1 MWNASDT
8 VGTVVLQ
15 IIGMLLLYVIVSQ
28 IKQVFT
34 EEDITGAGAANANPG
49 DGYAINSNVLKD
61 ARADSASL
69 S

>member
-1 MWNASDT
+1 MQSLWVPDGDVWNASDT

-34 EEDITGAGAANANPG
+34 EEDITGAGAAR
-49 DGYAINSNVLKD
+49 L
-61 ARADSASL
+61 
-69 S
+69 